1 MDVNLIT
8 QGQSENTG
16 IGIDKLNG
24 QSSGLN
30 KKIILMM
37 LSIFLVVFVMVT
49 LLPTTEKNHE
59 KLKNTTR
66 DKMTVA
72 EKKQLKKKSEKTHEI
87 LTPIPK
93 IIKAPSNINKS
104 KNTNNKNKKVKENRL
119 AKKINSQQATS
130 RGAKELGQGNM
141 PALIG
146 TIDMPFKTYLAYT
159 QRIGGVL
166 AVFDRQTNRVT
177 GRIERNRFTA
187 NTKLAGYARRTR
199 DITTDMPV
207 RLKKE
212 YLNKVIK
219 ARGKG
224 VYRFLILL
232 PEKREQQFVGTL
244 SLLLEQKGVALRS
257 ANEVNYKYR
266 INNGR
271 VNLQVQKARVKGQ
284 IININVT
291 GQI

>member
-37 LSIFLVVFVMVT
+37 LSIFLVVFVMVA

-93 IIKAPSNINKS
+93 IIKAPSNVNKS

-212 YLNKVIK
+212 YLDKVIK